1 MKERIGEIEEEITK
15 LEAGIAEC
23 EQALQGFVSAE
34 ETARQTQ
41 LLQNLRNDLAV
52 LMQEWEEVSAV
63 IERE

>member
-1 MKERIGEIEEEITK
+1 M
-15 LEAGIAEC
+15 AE
-23 EQALQGFVSAE
+23 QRPPLPPFTE

-41 LLQNLRNDLAV
+41 LLQNRRNDLAV